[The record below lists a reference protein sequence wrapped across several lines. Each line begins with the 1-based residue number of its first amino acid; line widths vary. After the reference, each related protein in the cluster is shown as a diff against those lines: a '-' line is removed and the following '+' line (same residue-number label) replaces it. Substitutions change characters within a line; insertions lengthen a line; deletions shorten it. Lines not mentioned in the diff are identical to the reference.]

1 MKNSEDNYYLEVGKK
16 GEERLNILNQ
26 SINESSCNFLSKMGL
41 KSGMKVLELGCGVG
55 QMAIWLAQQVMPSGM
70 VIAIDNSSQ
79 QIEIAQ
85 KSAQAAGVNN
95 IEFHVISAYNIN
107 SLGLNNTI
115 DLVFARFLF
124 AHLTERQSVLNTVK
138 NFLKL
143 ETGIIVLQ
151 EPISSQKF
159 CYPENQALN
168 KLTALSVKVSKYFK
182 KDINLGMKLIE
193 LYHNT
198 GLKVLGYEYHD
209 PLSKTKDEKLQ
220 FYQAL
225 VEAESTVLKY
235 NLATEE
241 EISNLKKGLLDLA
254 ENENIT
260 VSGIP
265 NLIIGG
271 VNVEMIGDQNMTVI
285 TDLE

>member
-1 MKNSEDNYYLEVGKK
+1 MKNSKDDTYYLEVGKK

-26 SINESSCNFLSKMGL
+26 SMNESSCNFLSKMGL
-41 KSGMKVLELGCGVG
+41 KSGMKVLELGCGTG
-55 QMAIWLAQQVMPSGM
+55 QMAIFLAQQVMPLGT
-70 VIAIDNSSQ
+70 VDNSVQ

-85 KSAQAAGVNN
+85 KSAQEAGVNN
-95 IEFHVISAYNIN
+95 IEFHVISANDIN

-124 AHLTERQSVLNTVK
+124 AHLIERQSVLNTVK
-138 NFLKL
+138 NVLKL
-143 ETGIIVLQ
+143 ETGVIVLQ

-159 CYPENQALN
+159 CYPESPALN
-168 KLTALSVKVSKYFK
+168 QLTALSVKVSKYFK

-198 GLKVLGYEYHD
+198 GLKVLDYEYHD

-220 FYQAL
+220 FYRAL
-225 VEAESTVLKY
+225 VEAEPTVLKH
-235 NLATEE
+235 NLAIEE
-241 EISNLKKGLLDLA
+241 EISNIKKGLIDLA
-254 ENENIT
+254 EDDNVM

-265 NLIIGG
+265 NVIIGG
-271 VNVEMIGDQNMTVI
+271 MNIEPIGEQNTPA
-285 TDLE
+285 TYLE